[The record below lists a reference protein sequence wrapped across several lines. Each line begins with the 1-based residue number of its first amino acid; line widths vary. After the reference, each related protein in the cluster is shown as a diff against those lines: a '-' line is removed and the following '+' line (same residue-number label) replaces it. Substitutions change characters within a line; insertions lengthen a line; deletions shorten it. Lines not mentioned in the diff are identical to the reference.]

1 MTNNQTNN
9 ILHTP
14 LLLKPIIMT
23 RKLNRIL
30 SIATLAIALAVLV
43 FSCKKDEVPNIQS
56 ITFEREYFQYTPT
69 TVTVSGVYAYDGR
82 IDGIKM
88 QVGQRNDLA
97 DARAFVADIDGTN
110 YTVEVTGL
118 QPGTE
123 YHYCYE
129 VDYGFSKPY
138 ALQSILVTP

>member
-1 MTNNQTNN
+1 M
-9 ILHTP
+9 
-14 LLLKPIIMT
+14 
-23 RKLNRIL
+23 
-30 SIATLAIALAVLV
+30 AIALAVLA
-43 FSCKKDEVPNIQS
+43 FSCKKDEDPNIQS

-69 TVTVSGVYAYDGR
+69 TVTVSGVYAYNGR
-82 IDGIKM
+82 IDGIKI

-97 DARAFVADIDGTN
+97 DAHAFNANLDGTHFSVLVN
-110 YTVEVTGL
+110 NL

-138 ALQSILVTP
+138 KTETKTFATPI